1 MEAAAASR
9 PPRPSRLIIELD
21 PPKGTNLRTFLD
33 TALAVRGRVNGVRV
47 TDNEHAIMRMAPL
60 APCLALRDKGIEPA
74 MVINGRDRNRL
85 SFQADLLC
93 AAALGIKDIVI
104 KQGRDPREGDQ
115 PLART
120 SGDLDLD
127 TMLACVAR
135 LNSGKDLSGE
145 DLDGAT
151 DFTVGVCLEISDDAN
166 RNRQLADYLL
176 KLKDFGVQSVTLSPT
191 YDLNIIELF
200 LPAAEQTGIKLY
212 PSLLF
217 LKSVTMIRYLNNL
230 AGVPSIPQEFQKKM
244 MQAADKKSA
253 GLQVAADFLREL
265 QPLGEAVVLVSLGW
279 KDRFPEFLN
288 LIDR

>member
-9 PPRPSRLIIELD
+9 SPRPSRLIIELD
-21 PPKGTNLRTFLD
+21 PPKGTNLQTFLD
-33 TALAVRGRVNGVRV
+33 AALAIRGRVNGIRV

-93 AAALGIKDIVI
+93 AAALGVKDIVI
-104 KQGRDPREGDQ
+104 KQGHDAREGDQ

-135 LNSGKDLSGE
+135 LNGGKDLSGE

-151 DFTVGVCLEISDDAN
+151 DFTIGVYLELSDDVN

-200 LPAAEQTGIKLY
+200 LPAAEQTGIRLY
-212 PSLLF
+212 PSLLL

-279 KDRFPEFLN
+279 KDRLPEFLN
-288 LIDR
+288 LIER

>member
-9 PPRPSRLIIELD
+9 SPRPSRLIIELD
-21 PPKGTNLRTFLD
+21 PPKGTNLQTFLD
-33 TALAVRGRVNGVRV
+33 AALAVRGRVDGVRV

-60 APCLALRDKGIEPA
+60 APCLALRDKGFEPA

-104 KQGRDPREGDQ
+104 KQGHDPREGDQ

-145 DLDGAT
+145 ALDGPT
-151 DFTVGVCLEISDDAN
+151 DFTVGVCLELSDDVN

-244 MQAADKKSA
+244 MQAPDKKSA
-253 GLQVAADFLREL
+253 GLQVAADFLGEL

-279 KDRFPEFLN
+279 KDRLPEFLN
-288 LIDR
+288 LIER

>member
-9 PPRPSRLIIELD
+9 SPRPSRLIIELD
-21 PPKGTNLRTFLD
+21 PPKGTNLQTFLD
-33 TALAVRGRVNGVRV
+33 VALAVRGRVDGVRV

-60 APCLALRDKGIEPA
+60 APCLALRDKGFEPA

-93 AAALGIKDIVI
+93 AAALGITDIVI
-104 KQGRDPREGDQ
+104 KQGHDPREGDQ

-145 DLDGAT
+145 DLNGAT
-151 DFTVGVCLEISDDAN
+151 DFTIGVCLELSDDVN
-166 RNRQLADYLL
+166 RNRQLADYLH
-176 KLKDFGVQSVTLSPT
+176 KLKESGVQSVTLSPT

-200 LPAAEQTGIKLY
+200 LPMAEQTGIKLY
-212 PSLLF
+212 PSLLL

-279 KDRFPEFLN
+279 KDRLPEFLN

>member
-9 PPRPSRLIIELD
+9 SPRPSRLIIELD
-21 PPKGTNLRTFLD
+21 PPKGTNLQTFLD
-33 TALAVRGRVNGVRV
+33 TALAVRGRVDGVRV

-93 AAALGIKDIVI
+93 VAALGIKDIVI
-104 KQGRDPREGDQ
+104 KQGHDSREGDQ

-135 LNSGKDLSGE
+135 LNSGKDMSGE

-279 KDRFPEFLN
+279 KDRLPEFLN

>member
-9 PPRPSRLIIELD
+9 SPRPSRLIIELD
-21 PPKGTNLRTFLD
+21 PPKGTNLQTFLD
-33 TALAVRGRVNGVRV
+33 AALAVRGRVDGVRV

-60 APCLALRDKGIEPA
+60 APCLALSDKGFEPA

-104 KQGRDPREGDQ
+104 KQGHDPREGDQ

-145 DLDGAT
+145 ALDGPT
-151 DFTVGVCLEISDDAN
+151 DFTVGVCLELSDDVN

-244 MQAADKKSA
+244 MQAPDKKSA
-253 GLQVAADFLREL
+253 GLQVAADFLGEL

-279 KDRFPEFLN
+279 KDRLPEFLN
-288 LIDR
+288 LIER

>member
-9 PPRPSRLIIELD
+9 SPRPSRLITELD
-21 PPKGTNLRTFLD
+21 PPKGTNLQTFLD
-33 TALAVRGRVNGVRV
+33 TALAVRGRVDGIRV

-60 APCLALRDKGIEPA
+60 APCLALRDKGFEPA

-104 KQGRDPREGDQ
+104 KKGHDPREGDQ

-127 TMLACVAR
+127 TMLACASR

-151 DFTVGVCLEISDDAN
+151 DFSIGVYLELSDDVN
-166 RNRQLADYLL
+166 RNRQLADYLQKIKEL
-176 KLKDFGVQSVTLSPT
+176 GVQSVTLSPT
-191 YDLNIIELF
+191 YDLNIIDLF
-200 LPAAEQTGIKLY
+200 LPAAEQSG
-212 PSLLF
+212 
-217 LKSVTMIRYLNNL
+217 
-230 AGVPSIPQEFQKKM
+230 
-244 MQAADKKSA
+244 
-253 GLQVAADFLREL
+253 
-265 QPLGEAVVLVSLGW
+265 
-279 KDRFPEFLN
+279 
-288 LIDR
+288 